1 MIATPLRP
9 QEGIK
14 IGWREYVD
22 YIFLWLEKNVNG
34 YTELCSRKKSLI
46 LQIDKLNKKLERKAK
61 EPVGFWETI
70 IGAFA
75 DMFR

>member
-1 MIATPLRP
+1 MWIISFYGL
-9 QEGIK
+9 K
-14 IGWREYVD
+14 
-22 YIFLWLEKNVNG
+22 KNVNG

-61 EPVGFWETI
+61 EPEGFWETI